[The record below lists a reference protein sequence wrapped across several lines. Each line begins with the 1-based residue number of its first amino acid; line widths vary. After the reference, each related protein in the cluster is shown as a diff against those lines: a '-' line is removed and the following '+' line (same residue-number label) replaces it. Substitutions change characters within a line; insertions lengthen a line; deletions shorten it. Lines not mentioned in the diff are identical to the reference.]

1 MQIDRGRIINR
12 NPIPAMP
19 MSTTFEIVLE
29 ARGRDWLHIKVF
41 GMSSTAIDHF
51 SHFEAVL
58 WALLESSNA
67 GQAYVAIT
75 KHSVDWLYWFINCL
89 KLKPFA
95 VFFSYDIIFS
105 EKKSKQKPFYWYNDT
120 LRKKKMTNNSSRV
133 FK

>member
-1 MQIDRGRIINR
+1 MIGGRIINR

-29 ARGRDWLHIKVF
+29 ARGRDLLHIKVF

-67 GQAYVAIT
+67 GQAYV
-75 KHSVDWLYWFINCL
+75 
-89 KLKPFA
+89 
-95 VFFSYDIIFS
+95 
-105 EKKSKQKPFYWYNDT
+105 
-120 LRKKKMTNNSSRV
+120 TN
-133 FK
+133 